1 MKQAINMSIFKSF
14 LMSMVLL
21 GTGVCAEAQQRPS
34 TKPAK
39 TVTAASQRRA
49 DTVTSIKTMPELY
62 GRYNIYAGAQHT
74 YIGHFFLLPNGMYK
88 VALSSDEEQYG
99 SGQYKLSGDPVTIEW
114 TEGLFRHNR
123 WTGKINWLGG
133 APARLVFSSLV
144 YADKDPSHSR

>member
-1 MKQAINMSIFKSF
+1 MFILKPF

-21 GTGVCAEAQQRPS
+21 GSSVHVYAQKKFV

-39 TVTAASQRRA
+39 TATLTRQPGTDSAV
-49 DTVTSIKTMPELY
+49 SIKIMPELY
-62 GRYNIYAGAQHT
+62 GRYNIYAGAQHA
-74 YIGHFFLLPNGMYK
+74 YIGHFFLLPNGIYK

-123 WTGKINWLGG
+123 WVGKIKWPGG
-133 APARLVFSSLV
+133 MPTRIVFSSLV